1 MYYHPKMIP
10 SNATPLL
17 ATAEEAEIEQISD
30 SEITV
35 HARRLIFE
43 NTVFSVYAD
52 HISDKKRNEVPR
64 YLSVVPKCLLA
75 DSIAGVAVL
84 PVREGK
90 LGLIRVFRH
99 PLGRWSWEAIK
110 GHVEPGENAQLAAVR
125 ELVEESGFS
134 VGVDSFLDL
143 GTIAPEGGVIEARTC
158 LFVGVVAEVVQSDVN
173 PELGHGELAFF
184 AIDEIDDLIER
195 CEIEDASTLVL
206 ILKYQRLL
214 ESHIPRNNP
223 MVELTKFST
232 SQGRNGVDVNLDGSA
247 K

>member
-1 MYYHPKMIP
+1 MIP

-17 ATAEEAEIEQISD
+17 ATAEEAEIEQISE

-52 HISDKKRNEVPR
+52 HISDKNRNEVPC
-64 YLSVVPKCLLA
+64 YLSVVPQCLLA

-110 GHVEPGENAQLAAVR
+110 GHVESGENAQLAAVR
-125 ELVEESGFS
+125 ELIEESGFS
-134 VGVDSFLDL
+134 VEADGFVDL

-158 LFVGVVAEVVQSDVN
+158 LFAGVVTNQALSGVN

-184 AIDEIDDLIER
+184 SNDEIDDLIER
-195 CEIEDASTLVL
+195 SEIEDASTLVL
-206 ILKYQRLL
+206 LLKYQRLL
-214 ESHIPRNNP
+214 ENRGTGKNRTA
-223 MVELTKFST
+223 ELTNFST
-232 SQGRNGVDVNLDGSA
+232 SQGRSGVDVSVEGSV